1 MTEPTNIADAIT
13 AAQGRVADCYTA
25 ISNKGGTLPQTQNLA
40 NMPTAIGSIPTG
52 GGASTKY
59 GATVDNFLGNV
70 DANGVLQIPSQV
82 DLVFTGVKEVAANV
96 FQYAFSTNK
105 TVKSIS
111 FPDLESLTKKRSLY
125 YIFGQH
131 SDYYNLYPL
140 TSVSFGKLKTV
151 SGTSTLQGA
160 FYGET
165 GITTIDIS
173 KLETVSGSDGCSNMF
188 NSCTGITNIDL
199 SGLKTV
205 SGSNGCDSMFYGCTG
220 ITSLDIS
227 GLETI
232 SGSSGCK
239 QMFFVNNNYTNSLTS
254 VTFTKLST
262 ISSSYALQQA
272 FMYRKNLQSVSFPA
286 LTPSSFGS
294 YTNQFNNMLKG
305 ITGCTVHFPSS
316 IQSTIGSWSDVTSG
330 FGGTNTSIL
339 FDL

>member
-1 MTEPTNIADAIT
+1 MSISSAIT
-13 AAQGRVADCYTA
+13 QAQQRVANAYTA
-25 ISNKGGTLPQTQNLA
+25 INNKGGTLPQTQNLA
-40 NMPTAIGSIPTG
+40 NMPTAIGSIPTSSG
-52 GGASTKY
+52 SSKY

-82 DLVFTGVKEVAANV
+82 DLIFTGVKEVADNV

-111 FPDLESLTKKRSLY
+111 FPDLESLTNSRSLFY
-125 YIFGQH
+125 MFGQN
-131 SDYYNLYPL
+131 SPYYYLKPL

-151 SGTSTLQGA
+151 SGINTLQGS
-160 FYGET
+160 FYSQS
-165 GITTIDIS
+165 GITSIDIS
-173 KLETVSGSDGCSNMF
+173 KLETVSGNDGCSSMF

-205 SGSNGCDSMFYGCTG
+205 SGNNGCLSMFANCTG

-239 QMFFVNNNYTNSLTS
+239 QMFYVSNNSSNSLTS

-262 ISSSYALQQA
+262 ISSSYALQQT

-286 LTPSSFGS
+286 LTSSSFGS
-294 YTNQFNNMLKG
+294 YTNQFNNMLLG
-305 ITGCTVHFPSS
+305 ITGCTVHFPQS
-316 IQSTIGSWSDVTSG
+316 IQSTIGSWSDVTVG

>member
-52 GGASTKY
+52 GGSTKY

-82 DLVFTGVKEVAANV
+82 DLVFTGVKEVAKNV

-111 FPDLESLTKKRSLY
+111 FPDIESLTKSRSLY
-125 YIFGQH
+125 YMFGQH
-131 SDYYNLYPL
+131 STYYNLYPL
-140 TSVSFGKLKTV
+140 KSVSFGKLKTV
-151 SGTSTLQGA
+151 SGTSTLEGA
-160 FYGET
+160 FYEEE

-173 KLETVSGSDGCSNMF
+173 KLETVSGSNGCSSMF

-205 SGSNGCDSMFYGCTG
+205 SGYQGCSSMFYNCTG

-232 SGSSGCK
+232 SGSNGCNE
-239 QMFFVNNNYTNSLTS
+239 MFFVNKNSSNSLTS

-262 ISSSYALQQA
+262 ISSSYALQSA
-272 FMYRKNLQSVSFPA
+272 FMYRGNLQSVSFPA

-316 IQSTIGSWSDVTSG
+316 IQSTIGSWSDVTAG